1 VVDGKPVPSVL
12 AQAQE
17 GRASGTQAARR
28 SYEETQREPDD
39 REAQVSQGPITI
51 HAMENLASSDQ
62 GVAMFRRRLKQALE
76 IIERGEDPMCLSR
89 DPANRTIKVTA
100 GNAMRAV

>member
-1 VVDGKPVPSVL
+1 
-12 AQAQE
+12 
-17 GRASGTQAARR
+17 
-28 SYEETQREPDD
+28 
-39 REAQVSQGPITI
+39 
-51 HAMENLASSDQ
+51 MENLASSDQ

-76 IIERGEDPMCLSR
+76 IIEKGEDPMCLSR